1 MSRIL
6 GLDLGTKRIGVAI
19 SDPTGVLAQGLP
31 TLGRDRQGRWLARLK
46 NLVLEHQ
53 VIRIVVG
60 LPMNMSGT
68 EGPVAE
74 EVRRLADIL
83 RNKLEVPVTLWDERL
98 TTVAAERM
106 FQETG
111 VKMRRAK
118 KHLDEVAA
126 VLILQGYL
134 DGRGKERD
142 SRFETRDS

>member
-19 SDPTGVLAQGLP
+19 SDPTGMLAQGLP
-31 TLGRDRQGRWLARLK
+31 TLGRDRKGRWLEHLRRLAD
-46 NLVLEHQ
+46 EHQ
-53 VIRIVVG
+53 VTGIVVG
-60 LPMNMSGT
+60 LPKNMSGT
-68 EGPVAE
+68 EGPAAE

-83 RNKLEVPVTLWDERL
+83 RDKLEVPVTCWDERL
-98 TTVAAERM
+98 TTVAAEKM

-118 KHLDEVAA
+118 KRLDEVAA

-134 DGRGKERD
+134 DSRGKGIED
-142 SRFETRDS
+142 